1 MNDSDIEDMDLDKL
15 EEEWKKSE
23 KKAEELGESWE
34 KFFRAKKVSQSRP
47 LNEED
52 AEMAKITEVIEKHE
66 LEILNYPNVV
76 GVGVGYRIKA
86 GKPMDEICLVVY
98 VEKKVPKA
106 ELLVKDIIPEE
117 IDGVKLDVVEA
128 GRIEAL

>member
-23 KKAEELGESWE
+23 KKAKEFSESWE
-34 KFFRAKKVSQSRP
+34 KFFKAKKVSQSRP

-52 AEMAKITEVIEKHE
+52 TEMAKITEVIEKHE

-76 GVGVGYRIKA
+76 GVGVGYRIKS
-86 GKPMDEICLVVY
+86 GKPMDELCLVVY

-106 ELLVKDIIPEE
+106 ELLARDIIPEE
-117 IDGVKLDVVEA
+117 IDGVKLDVVET